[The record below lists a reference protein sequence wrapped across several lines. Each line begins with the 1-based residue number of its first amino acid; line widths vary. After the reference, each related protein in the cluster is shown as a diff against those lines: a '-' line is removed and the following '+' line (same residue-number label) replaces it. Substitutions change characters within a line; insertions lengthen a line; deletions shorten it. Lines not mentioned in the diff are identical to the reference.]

1 MCEVACTGA
10 IEYLI
15 IHFKGFKELGQDD
28 AAHAVDGIHADAEL
42 AILDRLEFGE
52 LQLEHTVDM
61 AQVEREIFCV
71 LT

>member
-1 MCEVACTGA
+1 MGEVASAGA
-10 IEYLI
+10 IEYQIVHTEGLEE
-15 IHFKGFKELGQDD
+15 FGQDD

-42 AILDRLEFGE
+42 AILDGFEIGE